1 MAQHYVSVLGPYKGK
16 SLGTPALNNDN
27 NTIWNIH
34 ERYLILIPEKKNK
47 KEIKEA
53 QHNKL
58 SDAHLLKKFCP
69 LHFLCKL

>member
-1 MAQHYVSVLGPYKGK
+1 MAQDYASVLGPYMGK
-16 SLGTPALNNDN
+16 ILGTPTLNNDN

-34 ERYLILIPEKKNK
+34 ERCLILIPEKNE
-47 KEIKEA
+47 KEIKVA

-58 SDAHLLKKFCP
+58 SDAHLFKKFCP